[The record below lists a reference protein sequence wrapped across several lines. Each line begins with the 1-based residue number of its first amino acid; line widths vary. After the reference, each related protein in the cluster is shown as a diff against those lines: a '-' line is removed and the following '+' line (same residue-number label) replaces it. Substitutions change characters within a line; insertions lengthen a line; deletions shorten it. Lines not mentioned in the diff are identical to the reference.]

1 VSGSVASSLAVA
13 SLSMAGVAPALSSGA
28 AHSPSTP
35 GVASPPHG
43 AGSLKWQR
51 ARLVLDQH
59 QRRPDAD
66 FSQPSRPDAERVLPV
81 RAELAD
87 LLPLHGLRR
96 GSTVVVRGSTTVL
109 LALLAEA
116 TAGGSW
122 AAVVGMPNLGI
133 LAAAELGVAI
143 PRLALIPNPGPD
155 YPDVVAAL
163 LDGIDLVAVTPPNT
177 RRGPDLAHRLSARA
191 RHRKSILLV
200 VGNWPGADLDLNCTD
215 PTWSGLGE
223 GHGHL
228 TAQEIKITVRGRGVA
243 SRPTSS
249 RITLPNKPT
258 LPRPRTTTQL
268 RVVGPADASTSPGE
282 PNAAWL
288 PDPPSEVGSV
298 GTAGLPGDSGAAPI
312 PGSFGEADSVGS
324 GLSPVRLPDPLGEVE
339 TSSLPGE
346 PNSARIFGP
355 PGEVGPSD
363 SSDSSGPS
371 GSIGLVDWSG
381 PTTEPADPA
390 EWPDPAWLASLA
402 GSSDRGRL
410 RVVEAG

>member
-1 VSGSVASSLAVA
+1 VSGSVASSLAVTS
-13 SLSMAGVAPALSSGA
+13 SLSMAGAAPALSSGA

-122 AAVVGMPNLGI
+122 AAVVGMPNLGV

-200 VGNWPGADLDLNCTD
+200 VGNWPGADLDLDCTD

-249 RITLPNKPT
+249 RITLPNMPPP
-258 LPRPRTTTQL
+258 PRPRTTTQL
-268 RVVGPADASTSPGE
+268 RVVGPTDASTSPGE
-282 PNAAWL
+282 PNAARL
-288 PDPPSEVGSV
+288 PGPPSEVGLV
-298 GTAGLPGDSGAAPI
+298 GTAGLPGDSGAARI
-312 PGSFGEADSVGS
+312 PGLFGEAGSVGTSSLRS

-355 PGEVGPSD
+355 PGEVGPS
-363 SSDSSGPS
+363 

-381 PTTEPADPA
+381 PTEPADPA